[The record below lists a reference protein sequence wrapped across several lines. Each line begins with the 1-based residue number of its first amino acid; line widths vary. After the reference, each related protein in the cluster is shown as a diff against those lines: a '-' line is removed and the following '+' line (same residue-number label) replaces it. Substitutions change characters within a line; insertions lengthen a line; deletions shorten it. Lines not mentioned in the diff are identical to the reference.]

1 MGKSRKDSNFFK
13 DKFVDKKKRV
23 ENKKSYTQPNK
34 EGKYKKDYSIFS
46 EEEPE
51 LTEEENEQEIH

>member
-23 ENKKSYTQPNK
+23 ENKKIFIK
-34 EGKYKKDYSIFS
+34 ESKYKKDYSISDEDELETES
-46 EEEPE
+46 EEK
-51 LTEEENEQEIH
+51 EN